1 MFCPECKAEYR
12 AGFIRCADCGLDLVE
27 QLDTRRSAGSA
38 AGASADSSAAEV
50 LWSGTDM
57 RVRAEI
63 VTALEAANIPYHER
77 GQEVGMLPGLAQSV
91 SFILV
96 QSHDHDAARKAL
108 ESPGLRQTV
117 LTGDADQDED
127 PEMAASVAA
136 SEHEPADEDTGD
148 DSENDDADYDPENFH
163 PDDATAEVWSG
174 TDARAAK
181 DVVMCLQEVGIGCT
195 STPGTGGTRVCVM
208 PGSAARAKLIIQQ
221 IIDAGLS

>member
-1 MFCPECKAEYR
+1 
-12 AGFIRCADCGLDLVE
+12 
-27 QLDTRRSAGSA
+27 
-38 AGASADSSAAEV
+38 
-50 LWSGTDM
+50 M

-91 SFILV
+91 SFILI

-117 LTGDADQDED
+117 LTGDADEDD
-127 PEMAASVAA
+127 PEMVASVAA

-148 DSENDDADYDPENFH
+148 DSDNDDADYDPENFH

-174 TDARAAK
+174 ADARAAK
-181 DVVMCLQEVGIGCT
+181 DVAMCLQEVGIGCT
-195 STPGTGGTRVCVM
+195 TTESDGARHIWVM
-208 PGSAARAKLIIQQ
+208 PSSAARAKLIIQQ
-221 IIDAGLS
+221 IINAGLS